1 MDMTKLVEGLESR
14 AAKSLFEE
22 ADAYEAAK
30 GAGGW
35 VYVPKKDFLNELL
48 KVAVAEKSADKWEIL
63 YCAPA
68 AKGSEKAKAAG
79 KKLMAGT
86 EQEILKYQAL
96 LSEEIEGSPN
106 ELKGWQVKTTWSGS
120 FEECLKKCVGLV
132 QGAADAVPSNFK
144 QK

>member
-1 MDMTKLVEGLESR
+1 MNMDKLVEGLEKR
-14 AAKSLFEE
+14 VNLFEE

-30 GAGGW
+30 SAGSW
-35 VYVPKKDFLNELL
+35 VYVPKKEFLNGLL

-68 AKGSEKAKAAG
+68 AKGSEKGKEAG

-86 EQEILKYQAL
+86 EAEIKHYQSL
-96 LSEEIEGSPN
+96 LSEEVEGAPN
-106 ELKGWQVKTTWSGS
+106 ELKGWQVKTRWSGN

-132 QGAADAVPSNFK
+132 QGAADAVPSSFK
-144 QK
+144 KK